1 MKIEVRSK
9 VCSTCPFRKK
19 FAHQIIVPMVKKMLA
34 ETIVSPCHQELEKY
48 SGSTTRG
55 VEIYAQQAPIFKVC
69 RGYTEARMLAH
80 IKADTPLWLELYH
93 EFFEHGYSNEVVNM
107 KDVL

>member
-1 MKIEVRSK
+1 MEVEVRSK

-19 FAHQIIVPMVKKMLA
+19 FAHQIIVGTVADMLING
-34 ETIVSPCHQELEKY
+34 TISPCHQELKHY
-48 SGSTTRG
+48 TGSTTDG
-55 VEIYAQQAPIFKVC
+55 VELYAELAPVFKVC

-80 IKADTPLWLELYH
+80 INADIPVWKKIYGQ
-93 EFFEHGYSNEVVNM
+93 FFEHGYSDEVVNM